1 MIGPV
6 HYKFDKL
13 QNARLNMKKTFLEA
27 WYGTFTYYVNFES
40 LNFVV

>member
-13 QNARLNMKKTFLEA
+13 QNARLNMKKTLEA
-27 WYGTFTYYVNFES
+27 WYGMFTYVLCKF
-40 LNFVV
+40 